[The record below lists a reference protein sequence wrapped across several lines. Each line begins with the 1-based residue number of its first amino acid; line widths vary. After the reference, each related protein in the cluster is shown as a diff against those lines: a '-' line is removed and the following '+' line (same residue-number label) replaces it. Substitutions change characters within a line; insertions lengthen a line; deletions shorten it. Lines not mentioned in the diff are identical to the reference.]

1 MRERRLRRILP
12 RRRDLGTGP
21 IPSSIESDIDQKP
34 GPSEST
40 SKSGR
45 KKPYLVGA
53 RFDPTYR
60 TRVEAAIADAGSILG
75 RPVTMQD
82 AIGSLVE
89 EAFQGDRTEAGRR
102 LADLIARSHQR
113 ENEKV
118 QAAVAEGEER

>member
-1 MRERRLRRILP
+1 MRERRLRRVLP
-12 RRRDLGTGP
+12 RRRDLGTGAN
-21 IPSSIESDIDQKP
+21 PSSIESDTDQKL
-34 GPSEST
+34 GPSESS

-53 RFDPTYR
+53 RFDPAYR

-89 EAFQGDRTEAGRR
+89 EAFQGDRSEVGRR
-102 LADLIARSHQR
+102 IADLIARSHER

-118 QAAVAEGEER
+118 QAAIAEDEER